1 MTKYQEWKLYGR
13 YVLRRIGK
21 RARSLLSRVI
31 PGIAGTVH
39 ARSAG
44 KRRKTKRD
52 SPIGVR

>member
-13 YVLRRIGK
+13 YLVRKISNRMT
-21 RARSLLSRVI
+21 SLLSRVI
-31 PGIAGTVH
+31 PGISP
-39 ARSAG
+39 AR